1 MSPYTAF
8 ISGLV
13 FPLQE
18 RLKRHDT
25 VRVRR
30 QLEASQWWPAEQ
42 LGAWQLERLRRLL
55 REAALHVPYYRQ
67 RFDEIGFRPDSL
79 TSVADLARLPTL
91 TKADI
96 RAHADAL
103 RHEQARPLTR
113 LTTGG
118 SSGQPLAF
126 LVGNERIS
134 HDVAAKWRATRW
146 FGVDIGDPE
155 VVVWG
160 SPIELGSQDRLRQL
174 RDKLMRS
181 TLLSAFDMTEQNL
194 DAYLR
199 TIRRVRPRML
209 FGYPYSLA
217 HVARHALLRG
227 VAMDDLGIRA
237 AFVTSEFLYPHQR
250 EVIAK
255 VFGCAVANGYGGRD
269 AGFIAHECEA
279 GGMHITAEDIV
290 VETLDAQGQ
299 PTAPGQAGEV
309 TVTHLATRDY
319 PFIRYRTGDIAVLDD
334 RPCRCGRALPLL
346 REIQGRTNDFLIAAN
361 GTPIPCGAFTYLV
374 RELSGVESFKVVQES
389 LALTRIALATGVGF
403 DSTAVPALVDG
414 FKRRLGAD
422 VTVEVELV
430 DTIPPEKS
438 GKFRYIVSKVP
449 GPAIVAGG

>member
-25 VRVRR
+25 VRVRQ
-30 QLEASQWWPAEQ
+30 QLETSQWWTAEQ

-55 REAALHVPYYRQ
+55 TEAARYVPYYRQ

-79 TSVADLARLPTL
+79 ASIADLARLPTL

-96 RAHADAL
+96 RAHAVAL
-103 RHEQARPLTR
+103 RHDQARPLTR

-346 REIQGRTNDFLIAAN
+346 REIQGRTNDFLIAVN

-389 LALTRIALATGVGF
+389 LALTRIALAIGSGF
-403 DSTAVPALVDG
+403 DHAAVPALVDG
-414 FKRRLGAD
+414 FKRRLGSD

-430 DTIPPEKS
+430 GNIAPEKS
-438 GKFRYIVSKVP
+438 GKFRYIVSKVS
-449 GPAIVAGG
+449 GPAIVTGG